1 MCAGADPGEGAHPAR
16 APPKIGKN
24 KIFWRKIVIFHTK
37 YPKHFRASLR
47 SAQFFKVRLPQTWN
61 PGFAPGVFISLR
73 KPHVIG
79 QTVDKWHRYWNFS
92 VQPYAFNYA
101 HFWIQGDCKSID
113 RYIIL
118 CKMNFGQRIYTP
130 KDHIQFLNTCNKATH
145 VVLWKIFLMHCQ
157 IKQNSD
163 FYKFVIFHELLLK

>member
-1 MCAGADPGEGAHPAR
+1 MQGRIQRRGRTRR
-16 APPKIGKN
+16 APPLKLEKIWFFGVKSWFFTRN
-24 KIFWRKIVIFHTK
+24 TPNIFAPPWAR
-37 YPKHFRASLR
+37 
-47 SAQFFKVRLPQTWN
+47 RLPQTWN

-118 CKMNFGQRIYTP
+118 CKMKFGQRFYTP

-163 FYKFVIFHELLLK
+163 F